1 MMKNIDFDIEFKKYL
16 EQSNNCNDIRN
27 QILSEIKSAYIAGWL
42 SATEKYY
49 NEQQNYK
56 APSQK

>member
-1 MMKNIDFDIEFKKYL
+1 MKNIDFDVEFKKYL
-16 EQSNNCNDIRN
+16 QKNNNCSDIN
-27 QILSEIKSAYIAGWL
+27 NSIMSEIKSAYIAGWL

-49 NEQQNYK
+49 NEQQKYK